1 MPKFFAPD
9 CDLNGEYITLI
20 GANAEHLRVLRI
32 RPGEVIVVSDGQGT
46 EARCEVESS
55 DKSGFCLRITER
67 MPSQGEATV
76 KAAIYAA
83 LPKGDKTEMIVQ
95 KCVELGGRSICFF
108 RSSRCVSR
116 PDEKSIHGKIE
127 RLQRIAEAAAM
138 QSGRG
143 ILPTVRWL
151 PKYETM
157 LAEAAQAQ
165 LSAFLWEGECRLSFR
180 SLMNSRHPFET
191 AALITGPEGGFSTE
205 EAEQAK
211 DAGIPAVTLGP
222 RILRCETAP
231 LCALTAL
238 MYETG
243 NLE

>member
-1 MPKFFAPD
+1 MPKFFSPD
-9 CDLNGEYITLI
+9 CDLRDEYITLS

-32 RPGEVIVVSDGQGT
+32 RPGEEIIVSDGQGT
-46 EARCEVESS
+46 EARCEVELA
-55 DKSGFCLRITER
+55 DKSGCRLRVKER
-67 MPSQGEATV
+67 MPSRGEATV
-76 KAAIYAA
+76 RTAIYAA

-95 KCVELGGRSICFF
+95 KCVELGADSICFF
-108 RSSRCVSR
+108 LSSRCVSR
-116 PDEKSIHGKIE
+116 PDAKSIRGKTE

-143 ILPTVRWL
+143 ILPAVRWIL
-151 PKYETM
+151 EYEAM
-157 LAEAAQAQ
+157 LAEASKAQF
-165 LSAFLWEGECRLSFR
+165 SAFLWEEENRLSFR
-180 SLMNSRHPFET
+180 SLMRRRQTFQT

-205 EAEQAK
+205 EAQQAK
-211 DAGIPAVTLGP
+211 DAGIPPVTLGP